1 MGSKGEGIYGVGR
14 IVIILENRMYIYI
27 IKGRA

>member
-1 MGSKGEGIYGVGR
+1 MGSKGEGVYGAGG

-27 IKGRA
+27 INGRA